1 MRPEGRGELDSLY
14 FDYPRYAFRTP
25 PELAGESPVH
35 PVAVVGA
42 GPVGLVAALAL
53 ARMGVASVV
62 LDRKDTVNDGSR
74 AICVS
79 RHSLETLQQLGV
91 AAPFLEKALG
101 WTDGRCYFRDRLVHR
116 FSMPHSADERF
127 YPMYNIQQQYIEQ
140 YLVEAA
146 GENADLIDLRW
157 LSSVTDVA
165 QDDHG
170 ACLEV
175 STPAGDYSLRAEYVL
190 VADGAR
196 SLVRRKMGLRLNG
209 DNLPG
214 HYVIADV
221 RMDHDF
227 PTERRSFFES
237 SANPDATILIHRQ
250 PDNIWRVDWQI
261 ADSDDPDAA
270 VREDTIRRKVG
281 DILHMIGHTGPWEL
295 EWWSMYTANTLCLDD
310 YRHGRTLFIGDA
322 AHIVPIFGVR
332 GLNNGIADAANAA
345 WKLAC
350 LLSGVATDR
359 LLDSYTV
366 ERRGATL
373 DVFRNAGKSSRFM
386 TPPTRGYRLM
396 RRAVLELALSQEFV
410 RPFADPRQV
419 QPWLYD
425 DSPLTSPDEQE
436 FNAGPPPGAPLQ
448 NIQLDDDDYLLDH
461 LGCHFSLLYF
471 PAQDESDV
479 AIPTL
484 ARRLTDMFP
493 SLQVLAIGGPGENLP
508 GGHIADPDR
517 RVATA
522 YAAAR
527 GAAYLVRPDRYVVA
541 RWQRP
546 EKDAVVSALRVALGD
561 ES

>member
-1 MRPEGRGELDSLY
+1 MRPEGRAELESLY
-14 FDYPRYAFRTP
+14 FDYPRYAFRSP
-25 PELAGESPVH
+25 PELRGESPLH
-35 PVAVVGA
+35 AVVIVGA

-91 AAPFLEKALG
+91 AAPFLKKALG
-101 WTDGRCYFRDRLVHR
+101 WTDGRCYFRDRLIHR

-127 YPMYNIQQQYIEQ
+127 YPMYNIQQQYIER

-157 LSSVTDVA
+157 LSSVIDVV
-165 QDDHG
+165 QDDDG
-170 ACLEV
+170 ARLEV

-196 SLVRRKMGLRLNG
+196 SLVRRKMDLRLNG
-209 DNLPG
+209 ENLPG

-221 RMDHDF
+221 RMNHNF

-237 SANPDATILIHRQ
+237 SANPDATLLIHRQ

-261 ADSDDPDAA
+261 ADGDDPDMAI
-270 VREDTIRRKVG
+270 REDTIRRKVG
-281 DILHMIGHTGPWEL
+281 DILEMIGHTGPWEL

-310 YRHGRTLFIGDA
+310 YRHGRALFMGDA

-350 LLSGVATDR
+350 RLTGLATDR

-386 TPPTRGYRLM
+386 TPPTRGYALM
-396 RRAVLELALSQEFV
+396 RRAVLELALSQDFV

-419 QPWLYD
+419 QPWLYE
-425 DSPLTSPDEQE
+425 DSLLTCPDALE
-436 FNAGPPPGAPLQ
+436 FGGGPPPGAPLQ
-448 NIQLDDDDYLLDH
+448 NINLHDDDYLLDH
-461 LGCHFSLLYF
+461 LGYDFSLLYF
-471 PAQDESDV
+471 PAQDDRD
-479 AIPTL
+479 AAAHTL
-484 ARRLTDMFP
+484 AYQLTDRVP
-493 SLQVLAIGGPGENLP
+493 TLQVLVIGGSGKNYPGR
-508 GGHIADPDR
+508 HIADPER
-517 RVATA
+517 RAAKA
-522 YAAAR
+522 YSA
-527 GAAYLVRPDRYVVA
+527 GPGSAYLVRPDRYVVA

-546 EKDAVVSALRVALGD
+546 EKEAVAAALRVALGD
-561 ES
+561 EA